1 MNNLPYNEEDDH
13 WEQQQIRKAMKANQL
28 ANVIGVSNNSPVGI
42 SADPFHDGS
51 NDPML
56 MSGGIS
62 STSYGAVPSNT
73 SKANIAF
80 GNYSSNISVNNDIHL
95 IVGLKKPISYN
106 LQGIKDR
113 LKER

>member
-13 WEQQQIRKAMKANQL
+13 WEQQQIRKAIKASHL
-28 ANVIGVSNNSPVGI
+28 ANVIGVSNNSTVGV

-62 STSYGAVPSNT
+62 SASYSAVASNT
-73 SKANIAF
+73 SKSNIGF
-80 GNYSSNISVNNDIHL
+80 GNYSDINNEMQHVI
-95 IVGLKKPISYN
+95 IGLKKPISYN

>member
-28 ANVIGVSNNSPVGI
+28 ANVIGVSNNSPVGV

-62 STSYGAVPSNT
+62 SAAYRAVASNT

-80 GNYSSNISVNNDIHL
+80 GNYSDSNNDMQHL
-95 IVGLKKPISYN
+95 IIGLKKPISYN